1 MSTLQDKISRRR
13 ARTSYFSTLVG
24 ITLVLTMLGLMIL
37 FLLNA
42 GKVSSYIKED
52 LKLQVYLKKELNE
65 VDIQKTNDILSSS
78 RFVNSTRLIKA
89 DEAAR
94 EMEELF
100 GDDFISK
107 LDGLN
112 PLPNTVEVSFK
123 ENYIQRD
130 SLQKIEGFLAGIPQ
144 IQDTSM
150 TDFIGKADLITTNI
164 KRIGVA
170 LLVASVFL
178 LLIAFA
184 LINNTIR
191 LSIYAKR
198 FLIRSMQLIG
208 AKASFIQK
216 PFIVGGLLQG
226 LISGV
231 LAIGSILGII
241 YLFDVY
247 LFQGFFKF
255 QDLTLFIK
263 LFGVIIMMGVLI
275 TLLSTIFAVRK
286 FSRMKMEDLH

>member
-1 MSTLQDKISRRR
+1 
-13 ARTSYFSTLVG
+13 
-24 ITLVLTMLGLMIL
+24 MLGLLVL

-42 GKVSSYIKED
+42 NKVSSYIKED
-52 LKLQVYLKKELNE
+52 LKLQVYLKKGLNE
-65 VDIQKTNDILSSS
+65 VDIEKAHRVLSSS
-78 RFVNSTRLIKA
+78 RFVNKVRLIRA
-89 DEAAR
+89 EEAAR

-107 LDGLN
+107 LDGVN
-112 PLPNTVEVSFK
+112 PLPNSIEVSFHK
-123 ENYIQRD
+123 PYIQRD
-130 SLQKIEGFLAGIPQ
+130 SLLQIENSVLAMSQ

-150 TDFIGKADLITTNI
+150 TDFIGKAALINANI
-164 KRIGVA
+164 KRLGIA
-170 LLVASVFL
+170 LLVATILL

-216 PFIVGGLLQG
+216 PFIVNSLVQG
-226 LISGV
+226 ILSGI
-231 LAIGSILGII
+231 LAIGSILGVM

-247 LFQGFFKF
+247 FFQGFFEF

-263 LFGVIIMMGVLI
+263 LFGLIIIMGIAI

-286 FSRMKMEDLH
+286 FSRMKMEDLY